1 MSLHLSG
8 MRFAPAFGMRHA
20 LVFSLFA
27 LAGAASLSAQAPA
40 MRKVV
45 PDSGVIG
52 SVLKIEGVALGK
64 SKIDEVYLSDHT
76 FDLKVKVLNQ
86 TDDSIEFRIPPFAK
100 PGRLQLVFKTADKEP
115 LIMEQPVYVTVEES
129 KEARPTTLQANA
141 TAPASGT
148 K

>member
-1 MSLHLSG
+1 MTPLSP
-8 MRFAPAFGMRHA
+8 RMRHT
-20 LVFSLFA
+20 LMVSLFA
-27 LAGAASLSAQAPA
+27 LAGASSLAAQATA
-40 MRKVV
+40 MHKVV
-45 PDSGVIG
+45 PERGTIG

-64 SKIDEVYLSDHT
+64 SNIDEVYLSDHT
-76 FDLKVKVLNQ
+76 FDMKVKVLSQ

-129 KEARPTTLQANA
+129 KAASKDAKEATLQANA
-141 TAPASGT
+141 TAPANGT